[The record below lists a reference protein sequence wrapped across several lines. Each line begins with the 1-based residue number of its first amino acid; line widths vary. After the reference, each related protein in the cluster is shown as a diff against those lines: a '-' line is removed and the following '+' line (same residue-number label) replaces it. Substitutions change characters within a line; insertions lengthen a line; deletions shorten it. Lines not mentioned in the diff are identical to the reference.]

1 MWTGPNLQTRPLC
14 HPEMLKDTRC
24 WVFKQVRIAQFTGYW
39 STAHYLQ
46 RAVIINRNLNRH

>member
-24 WVFKQVRIAQFTGYW
+24 WVFKQVLLP
-39 STAHYLQ
+39 SLQ
-46 RAVIINRNLNRH
+46 DIGQLRTIYNELLLLTET